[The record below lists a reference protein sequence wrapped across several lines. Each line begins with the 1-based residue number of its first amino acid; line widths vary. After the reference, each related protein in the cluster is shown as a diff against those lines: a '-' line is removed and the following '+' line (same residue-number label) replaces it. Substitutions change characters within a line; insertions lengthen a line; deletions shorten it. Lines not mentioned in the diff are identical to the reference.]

1 MFGAMAIM
9 FAMDKVLN
17 IGYMAAF
24 SGAQVNSISG
34 IIGMLVGFF
43 LYCIISLI
51 LVYGCFRLVQ
61 TVPDAILQ
69 WIGGRDD
76 DSIGVEQHGDKVGA
90 MALSFKDQ
98 AHGAGRNAMMGRGAG
113 KDKGGKPGKGDTA
126 GDAATNKDLSPPSA
140 PSGGSGNIG

>member
-1 MFGAMAIM
+1 
-9 FAMDKVLN
+9 
-17 IGYMAAF
+17 MAAF

-34 IIGMLVGFF
+34 LIGMLVGFC

-98 AHGAGRNAMMGRGAG
+98 ANGAGRNAMMGRQPK
-113 KDKGGKPGKGDTA
+113 KDKPGKEGGGTE
-126 GDAATNKDLSPPSA
+126 AAAEARDHSQGT
-140 PSGGSGNIG
+140 SGGGGEK

>member
-17 IGYMAAF
+17 TGYMAAF

-34 IIGMLVGFF
+34 LIGMLVGFC

-90 MALSFKDQ
+90 TALSFKDQ
-98 AHGAGRNAMMGRGAG
+98 AHGAGRNAMMGKGAG
-113 KDKGGKPGKGDTA
+113 GGKKDKPGKEGGGTE
-126 GDAATNKDLSPPSA
+126 AAAEARDHSQGT
-140 PSGGSGNIG
+140 SGGENSKG

>member
-1 MFGAMAIM
+1 
-9 FAMDKVLN
+9 
-17 IGYMAAF
+17 
-24 SGAQVNSISG
+24 
-34 IIGMLVGFF
+34 MLVGFC

-98 AHGAGRNAMMGRGAG
+98 AHGAGRNAMMGKGAG
-113 KDKGGKPGKGDTA
+113 QGKGGKPDTSKAAEAAEEKDHSQGK
-126 GDAATNKDLSPPSA
+126 
-140 PSGGSGNIG
+140 SGGGNDKS